1 MSEVANKIE
10 RSANLD
16 SFMATTF
23 VVSRK
28 GKSGFKKEGT
38 GENGIAPEYLTT
50 GKTLFV
56 EPISRLYMG
65 KGNGYM
71 PTQYVIGA
79 ATTYVNDYW
88 EDKDGKLVPESLTI
102 SKAQA
107 EKAGYSFRPGLKSQG
122 FDLKEEYA
130 RSVTEG
136 ICFTFGQLSI
146 NPNDT
151 ILIKFINEHEQNK
164 ASAGWAE
171 NKDPKRLNLFT
182 FEPLIPEQKA
192 AKSKVITNFDA
203 DVEALN
209 FVQKLRVQGD
219 AGFTYKEE
227 SLNAILNILG
237 DGKGLGHGEVIQK
250 FDIVA
255 KYAKRDGAAFMDLVN
270 TAFNEYRVSAGMAE
284 TLKVLKLTATEAIL
298 TEGTKSN
305 TILTFKK
312 GAQKEECLED
322 LVIYFLSGDQGQSVH
337 ADMMRCIEL
346 AKLKS
351 QS

>member
-38 GENGIAPEYLTT
+38 GENGVAPEYLTT

-79 ATTYVNDYW
+79 ATTYVNDYF
-88 EDKDGKLVPESLTI
+88 EDKDGNLVPESLTI
-102 SKAQA
+102 SKAAA

-136 ICFTFGQLSI
+136 ICFNFGQLSL

-164 ASAGWAE
+164 ASAGWAD

-192 AKSKVITNFDA
+192 AKSKSVTNFDA
-203 DVEALN
+203 DVEALTL
-209 FVQKLRVQGD
+209 VQKLRVQGVN
-219 AGFTYKEE
+219 GFSYKEE
-227 SLNAILNILG
+227 SLDAILNILG
-237 DGKGLGHGEVIQK
+237 DGKGLAAGEVIQK

-255 KYAKRDGAAFMDLVN
+255 KYAKRDGAAFLDLVN
-270 TAFNEYRVSAGMAE
+270 SAYSEYKLSIGTAE
-284 TLKVLKLTATEAIL
+284 TLKVLKMTATEAIL
-298 TEGTKSN
+298 TEGTKN
-305 TILTFKK
+305 TAIFTFKK
-312 GAQKEECLED
+312 GAQKEDLLEE
-322 LVIYFLSGDQGQSVH
+322 LATFFLSGDRGQSIH

-346 AKLKS
+346 AKMKS